1 MAPRPREVD
10 RKAEEHTPDPT
21 PVDRLHPLDHRKG
34 LRLVEV
40 RAVGKVVVPVDV
52 VRPLVAEEPQEEAAE
67 VEGMAAQVAVAG
79 PPAEAEAVAMVV
91 VSHLAAAVGR
101 IPRHR
106 EHPHQP
112 LAHPE
117 ALLQVEE
124 VVGEATEAEEEMTT
138 GFLRQRP
145 ATACI
150 VRRGRK
156 LKRSPFYQ
164 CQPYQVLEH
173 GSSTCGMRSPV
184 LRATRTAHLL
194 GEPLLKDLRRLG

>member
-1 MAPRPREVD
+1 MAAAPRPREVD
-10 RKAEEHTPDPT
+10 RKAEEHTPGPT

-40 RAVGKVVVPVDV
+40 RAVGKVVVPVDA
-52 VRPLVAEEPQEEAAE
+52 VRPLVAVEPQEEAAE
-67 VEGMAAQVAVAG
+67 EEGMAAQVAVAG
-79 PPAEAEAVAMVV
+79 PLAEAEAAAMVV
-91 VSHLAAAVGR
+91 VSHLAAAVGAT
-101 IPRHR
+101 PRHR

-138 GFLRQRP
+138 GFLRQRL
-145 ATACI
+145 ATARFA
-150 VRRGRK
+150 RRGRK

-164 CQPYQVLEH
+164 CRPFRVSEH
-173 GSSTCGMRSPV
+173 GSSICAMRSPV
-184 LRATRTAHLL
+184 LLAIPTA
-194 GEPLLKDLRRLG
+194 RLPG

>member
-1 MAPRPREVD
+1 MAAAPRPRQAD
-10 RKAEEHTPDPT
+10 RKAEEHTPGPT

-52 VRPLVAEEPQEEAAE
+52 VRPLVAVVPQVEAAVEVGMAAE
-67 VEGMAAQVAVAG
+67 VAAEG
-79 PPAEAEAVAMVV
+79 PLAEAEAEAMVEV
-91 VSHLAAAVGR
+91 IHLAAAVGR

-124 VVGEATEAEEEMTT
+124 VVGEATEAEEEMTI
-138 GFLRQRP
+138 GFQRQRL
-145 ATACI
+145 ATARFA
-150 VRRGRK
+150 RRGRK

-164 CQPYQVLEH
+164 CRPFQVSEH

-184 LRATRTAHLL
+184 RRAIPTAHLP
-194 GEPLLKDLRRLG
+194 G